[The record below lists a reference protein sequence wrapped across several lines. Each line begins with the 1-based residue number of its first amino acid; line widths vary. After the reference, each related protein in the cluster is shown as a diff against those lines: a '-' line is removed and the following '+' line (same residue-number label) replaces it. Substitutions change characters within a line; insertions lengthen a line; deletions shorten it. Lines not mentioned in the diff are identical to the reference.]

1 MEFFQGSYMPMKL
14 IRLFWYVGQTLDVL
28 DPLIVRKTGISA
40 ISSHPVSAPSSRT
53 LQSYK
58 SSRTQEPVSTAST
71 ALHGLGILCIS
82 SRRTDSRIKGG
93 KQEPKWSYLYIG
105 ESGRVKKLQYVR

>member
-28 DPLIVRKTGISA
+28 DPLFRVTPLVPHPPEP
-40 ISSHPVSAPSSRT
+40 SSHIRVLAPKNQYRPRV
-53 LQSYK
+53 Q
-58 SSRTQEPVSTAST
+58 R
-71 ALHGLGILCIS
+71 LHGLSILCIS
-82 SRRTDSRIKGG
+82 SRRTDSRTKGG

-105 ESGRVKKLQYVR
+105 ESGGVKKLQYVR